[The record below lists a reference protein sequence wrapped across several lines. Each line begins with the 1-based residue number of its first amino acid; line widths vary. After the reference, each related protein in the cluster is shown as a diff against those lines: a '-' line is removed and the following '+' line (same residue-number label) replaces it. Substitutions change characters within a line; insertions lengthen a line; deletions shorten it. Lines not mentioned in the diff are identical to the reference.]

1 MGVRKGHWAGAVTNF
16 MRRRSYLIG
25 IFVAVI
31 VTFSLSAG
39 MLRLWA
45 DPGFNLL
52 VNEGGAEW
60 VRFPKPFQLPI
71 HWSESLST
79 SFRCRLEVPGTPEKA
94 VLAFRAMKK
103 AVVYL
108 DGRLIFGTSEDLQ
121 RWKEP
126 YRLDLKPW
134 LETGKH
140 ELRIDVSNWN
150 GHPALLA
157 YCKSLG
163 VFSGD
168 SWEASNDGRKWM
180 PALPVDQISNLPISR
195 QFPRSDQAIRSLF
208 PLFLPVFA
216 LFFFWSLRS
225 DDRLSPAWFKKAH
238 LSAGA
243 VRWLVLGAWLVMAV
257 NNFWKLPLEMGMD
270 AKGHLQYIHYLF
282 ENGRIPLA
290 TEGWQMFQPPL
301 YYLLAAAVYQSFL
314 SLFSAEIII
323 RILKLL
329 SFLCGMAQVEI
340 CYRTLRNAYPGKE
353 SLQVIGILLGG
364 LLPMNLYMSQS
375 LGNEPLVGC
384 LTALLILLAC
394 RVSSGAREA
403 TRETAI
409 IMGFILGLALLTK
422 VTAILIVPLLLFFVS
437 TEILKRTGSAGE
449 GIRSVARFV
458 IIALCIAL
466 TVAGWYYLRNWIEMG
481 RFFVGGWDAIRDIV
495 WWQDP
500 GYRTLRQCYIFGE
513 SISYP
518 VFSSIYGFWDAIYSS
533 FWADGYLSAYNRPP
547 WNYGF
552 MLSGA
557 WLSLL
562 PVTAI
567 LIGFV
572 VTGRV
577 KGGPLSRMLRFSAC
591 SIVFYLAAIFYMF
604 LTVPILG
611 SAKATYAL
619 GLIPCFALIGTA
631 GFEVLAR
638 LRFLRAVVYGLFACW
653 AVGSYLSYFAI

>member
-1 MGVRKGHWAGAVTNF
+1 VIKAHWVGVVTDF
-16 MRRRSYLIG
+16 MSRRARLISF
-25 IFVAVI
+25 IVAVI
-31 VTFSLSAG
+31 VALCLSAG

-60 VRFPKPFQLPI
+60 IRFPKPFRLAI
-71 HWSESLST
+71 YWSENLSA
-79 SFRCRLEVPGTPEKA
+79 SFRCRLDIRGTPEKA
-94 VLAFRAMKK
+94 VLTFRAMKK
-103 AVVYL
+103 ADVYM
-108 DGRLIFGTSEDLQ
+108 DGRLIFSTSADLE

-126 YRLDLKPW
+126 HRLDLAPW
-134 LETGKH
+134 LKEGKH
-140 ELRIDVSNWN
+140 ELRLDVSNWN

-157 YCKSLG
+157 YGKSLG
-163 VFSGD
+163 IFSGE
-168 SWEASNDGRKWM
+168 SWEASNDGLAWL
-180 PALPVDQISNLPISR
+180 PALSVDRISPLSISR

-208 PLFLPVFA
+208 PLFLSVFA

-225 DDRLSPAWFKKAH
+225 DDPLSPSWFKKAH

-270 AKGHLQYIHYLF
+270 ANGHLQYIRYLF

-314 SLFSAEIII
+314 SLFSAETVI

-329 SFLCGMAQVEI
+329 SFLCGMVQVEI
-340 CYRTLRNAYPGKE
+340 CYRTLRNAYPEKE
-353 SLQVIGILLGG
+353 SLQVIGTLLGG

-394 RVSSGAREA
+394 RVSSGVRGA

-409 IMGFILGLALLTK
+409 LMGSTLGLALLTK

-437 TEILKRTGSAGE
+437 VEILKRTGSPPGE

-458 IIALCIAL
+458 IITLCIAL

-481 RFFVGGWDAIRDIV
+481 RFFVGGWDSIRDIV

-552 MLSGA
+552 MLSGVL
-557 WLSLL
+557 LSLL
-562 PVTAI
+562 PSTAI

-572 VTGRV
+572 VTV
-577 KGGPLSRMLRFSAC
+577 HLKGGTLCQMLRFSAC
-591 SIVFYLAAIFYMF
+591 TIVFYLAAIFYVF
-604 LTVPILG
+604 LTVPILS
-611 SAKATYAL
+611 SAKATYDL

-631 GFEVLAR
+631 GFEVLMR
-638 LRFLRAVVYGLFACW
+638 QRFVRATMYGLFACW
-653 AVGSYLSYFAI
+653 AVGSYVAYFVI